1 MNSRMQMISMLYP
14 RRKRRIG
21 TRAPQIHYEVS
32 CNVGC
37 YAGSKLV
44 SNNMQRE
51 VQSRCNTRAAQHGPI
66 LNENAIVQNTRRR
79 VYPAQLIDMGVM
91 RSALTT

>member
-14 RRKRRIG
+14 RRERRIG

-37 YAGSKLV
+37 YARSKLV
-44 SNNMQRE
+44 SNNMQCE
-51 VQSRCNTRAAQHGPI
+51 IQSRCNTRAAQHGPI
-66 LNENAIVQNTRRR
+66 LDENAIVQNARRR
-79 VYPAQLIDMGVM
+79 IYPAQLLNMGM
-91 RSALTT
+91 MGGAFAT